1 MTGTKIRT
9 TGRRTLE
16 RTGALLLTAALM
28 SCTGATTEPTPVPTP
43 TPVVTP
49 PPTPAPTPVP
59 TVTVAAQPDSLVF
72 SSVKGQVSAVQRVT
86 LQNTSTTAVQVTA
99 LTVSGTE
106 FEVVN
111 PPALPLTLAA
121 NQSLPVQVRLRA
133 TGTVGVVKAALQTQG
148 AAVSVPLSGLRAVGL
163 EGSAEPP
170 LSQIVETLGYKVNV
184 GWTGLES
191 DTANFP
197 LGSEIIAKTFMKAST
212 GPVTLT
218 PVARYSPDGVTPF
231 GYFTLSGTTA
241 VRKTAG
247 TLVAGQYQ
255 TLNPGITG
263 GTSASSTS
271 FDPGTAAFGI
281 YIDPA
286 AYDYPLTY
294 TQDSLNTGR
303 TAHAVRV
310 YAMKDSAGVTV
321 ANTYLLCFEPSV
333 NGDYQDVVFVLRN
346 VKPAP

>member
-1 MTGTKIRT
+1 M
-9 TGRRTLE
+9 
-16 RTGALLLTAALM
+16 LTAVLM
-28 SCTGATTEPTPVPTP
+28 SCTGATTEPTPVP

-72 SSVKGQVSAVQRVT
+72 SGVVICAPAKTCPDGVQT
-86 LQNTSTTAVQVTA
+86 
-99 LTVSGTE
+99 LTVTNKGATSATITGWTLSGLNSSE
-106 FEVVN
+106 FEVV
-111 PPALPLTLAA
+111 PPVILPLTLAP
-121 NQSLPVQVRLRA
+121 STSTTVKLRLKSNSSSTAGVFTAALTA
-133 TGTVGVVKAALQTQG
+133 TGTTLAPVN
-148 AAVSVPLSGLRAVGL
+148 LSGLRAQGM
-163 EGSAEPP
+163 EGPNEPP

-191 DTANFP
+191 DTATFP
-197 LGSEIIAKTFMKAST
+197 LGSEIIAKTFVKAGT

-241 VRKTAG
+241 VRKMAG

-263 GTSASSTS
+263 GTSVSSTS

-281 YIDPA
+281 YIDPG
-286 AYDYPLTY
+286 AYNYPLTY
-294 TQDSLNTGR
+294 TQDALNTGR

-310 YAMKDSAGVTV
+310 YPMKDSAGVAV

-333 NGDYQDVVFVLRN
+333 NGDYQDVVFVIRN